1 MSAAHNDEIDRTVHA
16 VCADGRE
23 IVRYNRAGK
32 WWIEHAS
39 GRVPLRL
46 QSAAEIA
53 AVATTLGGEV
63 RFGLPGGTAFDKRVR
78 DYLTDRSTRPAGGES

>member
-1 MSAAHNDEIDRTVHA
+1 MSEHKSESDRTVHA

-32 WWIEHAS
+32 WWIEHTS

-53 AVATTLGGEV
+53 AVTTRFGGEV
-63 RFGLPGGTAFDKRVR
+63 RFGLPGGMAFDKRVR
-78 DYLTDRSTRPAGGES
+78 DYLASPSTSPGDSA

>member
-1 MSAAHNDEIDRTVHA
+1 MASKDQHDRTIHA

-32 WWIEHAS
+32 WYVEHTS
-39 GRVPLRL
+39 GRVHLSL

-53 AVATTLGGEV
+53 AVTTRLGGKV
-63 RFGLPGGTAFDKRVR
+63 YFGRAGGLAFDKRVR
-78 DYLTDRSTRPAGGES
+78 DYLASRPSPPASGA